1 MTITRQTSKF
11 AFESSYFFA
20 AIISL
25 RYQDVIA
32 ALQVKRATMSALM
45 YSPLEQDGL
54 LRSEGDQ
61 NDLRRMLAAIT
72 EKGDRVI
79 TSAMDLDANRLKE
92 ALSHVSPV
100 EFTTLIAI
108 LMRVRDGFLG
118 GPAPEGPV

>member
-11 AFESSYFFA
+11 AFESSYFSA
-20 AIISL
+20 AMISL

-32 ALQVKRATMSALM
+32 ALQVKRATVSALM
-45 YSPLEQDGL
+45 YSPLKQDGL
-54 LRSEGDQ
+54 VRSEGDQ
-61 NDLRRMLAAIT
+61 NDRGRMLAAIT

-79 TSAMDLDANRLKE
+79 ASAMDLDANRRKE
-92 ALSHVSPV
+92 ALSNVSPV